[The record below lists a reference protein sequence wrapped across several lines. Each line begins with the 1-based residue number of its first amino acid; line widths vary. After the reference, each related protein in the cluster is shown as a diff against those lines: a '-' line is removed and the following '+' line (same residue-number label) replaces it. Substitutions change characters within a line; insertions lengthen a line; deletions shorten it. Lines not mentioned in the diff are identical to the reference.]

1 MSEITGTNIDI
12 SDTTIGMTL
21 YQKKPEFGP
30 ANIDVSN
37 VNLHSFISMDY
48 LIQEDSVMIVDEL
61 GYILIQKLK
70 RAFCLRR

>member
-1 MSEITGTNIDI
+1 
-12 SDTTIGMTL
+12 MTL

-48 LIQEDSVMIVDEL
+48 LIQEDSVMIVDGTRIYPHSETKES
-61 GYILIQKLK
+61 ILFEKMISGEPIS
-70 RAFCLRR
+70 